1 MHRTH
6 PNCEAQWIRS
16 KLKRRAHR
24 PWTPSG
30 KALLDVHTLG
40 SVCPLEHS
48 RVTQQTYCSHVLGAD
63 HRVNPQRMMVWQTM
77 TGSRGCV
84 VHSGP
89 GDLASGLRATGF
101 ARPCWLT
108 MRPLAAEV
116 AELTLMV
123 TCAELA
129 EHWQLQVT
137 GPARLVQRCIH
148 GATWAGRLRPLRHAR
163 GQKAAPPRPRSP
175 ACAAIQVTGGTGMP
189 RRGHWRVAP
198 GFAHRLSTAW
208 STLGAGAPRPLP
220 RCGKRGWQVP
230 QGPSARPEDAQPPN
244 SDGA

>member
-6 PNCEAQWIRS
+6 PHCEAQWIRS

-24 PWTPSG
+24 PCVDAESEG
-30 KALLDVHTLG
+30 ALRRAYPWLRLSIGTFARHARRTAAVD
-40 SVCPLEHS
+40 
-48 RVTQQTYCSHVLGAD
+48 VLGAD

-116 AELTLMV
+116 AELTLMA

-129 EHWQLQVT
+129 EHWRLQSA

-148 GATWAGRLRPLRHAR
+148 GATCQGW
-163 GQKAAPPRPRSP
+163 QAAASP
-175 ACAAIQVTGGTGMP
+175 AC
-189 RRGHWRVAP
+189 
-198 GFAHRLSTAW
+198 
-208 STLGAGAPRPLP
+208 
-220 RCGKRGWQVP
+220 
-230 QGPSARPEDAQPPN
+230 
-244 SDGA
+244 

>member
-1 MHRTH
+1 MHHTH
-6 PNCEAQWIRS
+6 PHCEAQWIRS

-24 PWTPSG
+24 PCVDAESEG
-30 KALLDVHTLG
+30 ALRRAYPWAPFVHG
-40 SVCPLEHS
+40 NIRAS
-48 RVTQQTYCSHVLGAD
+48 RKTYCSHVLGAD

-129 EHWQLQVT
+129 EHWQLQVA

-163 GQKAAPPRPRSP
+163 GQKAAPPRPARRRRGRRP
-175 ACAAIQVTGGTGMP
+175 ARPFKLPAALP
-189 RRGHWRVAP
+189 RRGHWRVSP
-198 GFAHRLSTAW
+198 GFAQTAALSTRAV
-208 STLGAGAPRPLP
+208 
-220 RCGKRGWQVP
+220 C
-230 QGPSARPEDAQPPN
+230 
-244 SDGA
+244 

>member
-6 PNCEAQWIRS
+6 PHCEAQWIRS

-30 KALLDVHTLG
+30 KALLGVHTLG

-48 RVTQQTYCSHVLGAD
+48 RVTQQTYCSIVLGAD

-116 AELTLMV
+116 AELTLTV

-137 GPARLVQRCIH
+137 GPARLVQRCI
-148 GATWAGRLRPLRHAR
+148 RRHV
-163 GQKAAPPRPRSP
+163 GWQAAASP
-175 ACAAIQVTGGTGMP
+175 AC
-189 RRGHWRVAP
+189 
-198 GFAHRLSTAW
+198 
-208 STLGAGAPRPLP
+208 
-220 RCGKRGWQVP
+220 
-230 QGPSARPEDAQPPN
+230 
-244 SDGA
+244 